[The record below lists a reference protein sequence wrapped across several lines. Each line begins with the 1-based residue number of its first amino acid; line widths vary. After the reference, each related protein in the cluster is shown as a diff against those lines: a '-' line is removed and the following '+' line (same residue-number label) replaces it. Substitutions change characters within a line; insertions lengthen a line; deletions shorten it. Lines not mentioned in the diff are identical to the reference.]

1 MILVRCINGFYEL
14 QKGFLGIRTTFEALL
29 ARAVLII
36 PQWVLKLWGIIK
48 NFIGKSVINSATF
61 SVWCR
66 KIFGSLVQPFYL
78 LIFGLSWLNFRLREL
93 LFCTK
98 ICTKAS
104 SLVLLQFYFGST
116 LVP

>member
-1 MILVRCINGFYEL
+1 MILVRCINGFYEP
-14 QKGFLGIRTTFEALL
+14 QRGFLGIRTTFEALL
-29 ARAVLII
+29 AAAVMII
-36 PQWVLKLWGIIK
+36 PAGLLRSPESEIC
-48 NFIGKSVINSATF
+48 FIGRSTEKVCSFV
-61 SVWCR
+61 R
-66 KIFGSLVQPFYL
+66 KKMANLMGICEAIYL
-78 LIFGLSWLNFRLREL
+78 LIFGLNWLNFRLREL